1 MKIRD
6 VRPMSKDS
14 PNAASP
20 SPARQRRSSDQVTL
34 SQVAQAAGVSPITA
48 SRALNSP
55 DKVSDSAR
63 LSVLQAVEKLG
74 YVPNL
79 VAGSLASSRSR
90 LIAVIVPSLINSV
103 FVEVIKGLQE
113 TLGAEGYQIL
123 LGNTDYDL
131 DREYQLV
138 RTFLGWSCSALVT
151 AGLRHNK
158 ACHTLL
164 ANWDHPIME
173 VMELGKGMDLNV
185 GLDHVAAGR
194 CMAGHLIDKGYRHI
208 VYVGA
213 RLSQDYRASMRFDG
227 HKAVLK
233 EKGIDAPLLELD
245 TLGSLQAGAEGLAQ
259 VLAQYPHTQ
268 AIHFAN
274 DDLAAGALLA
284 AQRQG
289 LNVPGDIA
297 IAGFNG
303 LPLGQ
308 HVTPQLTTILSP
320 REEMGRL
327 AAKELIRRLSGK
339 NVYRRQHDVGFT
351 LQTGGST

>member
-1 MKIRD
+1 
-6 VRPMSKDS
+6 MSKEPTS
-14 PNAASP
+14 GTK
-20 SPARQRRSSDQVTL
+20 QRRRSDQVTL
-34 SQVAQAAGVSPITA
+34 SQVAEAAGVSPITA
-48 SRALNSP
+48 SRALNHP
-55 DKVSDSAR
+55 DKVSDRAR
-63 LSVLQAVEKLG
+63 LSVHDAVERLG

-79 VAGSLASSRSR
+79 IAGSLASSRSR
-90 LIAVIVPSLINSV
+90 LIAVIVPSLVNTV
-103 FVEVIKGLQE
+103 FVEVIQGLQE
-113 TLGAEGYQIL
+113 TLETQGYQIL

-151 AGLRHNK
+151 AGLRHNQ

-164 ANWDHPIME
+164 ANWDYPIME
-173 VMELGKGMDLNV
+173 VMELGKAMDLNV

-194 CMAGHLIDKGYRHI
+194 CMAHHLIKKGYRHI

-213 RLSQDYRASMRFDG
+213 RLSQDYRAGMRFEG
-227 HKAVLK
+227 HKAVLQAN
-233 EKGIDAPLLELD
+233 GLAAPLVELN

-259 VLAQYPHTQ
+259 VLAHYPQTQ

-289 LNVPGDIA
+289 LRVPEDIA

-327 AAKELIRRLSGK
+327 AASVLVQRLSGK
-339 NVYRRQHDVGFT
+339 AVEHRQHDVGFT
-351 LQTGGST
+351 LQAGGST

>member
-1 MKIRD
+1 
-6 VRPMSKDS
+6 MSKD
-14 PNAASP
+14 AS
-20 SPARQRRSSDQVTL
+20 SPARARRRTDQITL
-34 SQVAQAAGVSPITA
+34 SQVAELASVSPITA
-48 SRALNSP
+48 SRALNTP
-55 DKVSDSAR
+55 EKVSDQTR
-63 LSVLQAVEKLG
+63 ERVLDAVEQLG

-90 LIAVIVPSLINSV
+90 LIAVIVPSLINTV

-113 TLGAEGYQIL
+113 TLEAEGYQIL

-138 RTFLGWSCSALVT
+138 RTFLGWSCSALIT
-151 AGLRHNK
+151 AGLRHNH
-158 ACHTLL
+158 ACQTLL
-164 ANWDHPIME
+164 NNWDHPIME

-194 CMAGHLIDKGYRHI
+194 CMATHLIDRGYRHI

-213 RLSQDYRASMRFDG
+213 RLSQDYRAGMRYEG
-227 HKAVLK
+227 HKAVLTAH
-233 EKGIDAPLLELD
+233 GLDASLVELD
-245 TLGSLQAGAEGLAQ
+245 TLGSLQAGADSLAQ
-259 VLAQYPHTQ
+259 VLAHYPRTQ

-289 LNVPGDIA
+289 LDVPGDIA

-308 HVTPQLTTILSP
+308 HVTPPLTTILSP

-351 LQTGGST
+351 LQVGGST

>member
-1 MKIRD
+1 
-6 VRPMSKDS
+6 MSKDL
-14 PNAASP
+14 PAANKS
-20 SPARQRRSSDQVTL
+20 RRRSDQITL

-48 SRALNSP
+48 SRALNHP
-55 DKVSDSAR
+55 DKVSDSTR
-63 LSVLQAVEKLG
+63 QSVLESVERLG

-113 TLGAEGYQIL
+113 TLEAQGYQIL

-151 AGLRHNK
+151 AGLRHND

-164 ANWDHPIME
+164 ANCGHPIME
-173 VMELGKGMDLNV
+173 VMELGNGIDLNV

-194 CMAGHLIDKGYRHI
+194 CMASHLVDKGYQRM

-213 RLSQDYRASMRFDG
+213 RLSHDYRAGMRYEG

-233 EKGIDAPLLELD
+233 AKGLEAPLLELD
-245 TLGSLQAGAEGLAQ
+245 TLGSLQAGAESLAQ
-259 VLAQYPHTQ
+259 VLQDYPATQ

-289 LNVPGDIA
+289 LTVPDDIA

-308 HVTPQLTTILSP
+308 HITPKLTTILSP
-320 REEMGRL
+320 REDMGRL
-327 AAKELIRRLSGK
+327 AAQELIRRLSGK
-339 NVYRRQHDVGFT
+339 SVYRRQHDVSFT
-351 LQTGGST
+351 LQVGEST

>member
-1 MKIRD
+1 
-6 VRPMSKDS
+6 MSKD
-14 PNAASP
+14 P
-20 SPARQRRSSDQVTL
+20 SHTPKNRRHSDQVTL
-34 SQVAQAAGVSPITA
+34 TQVAKSAGVSPITA
-48 SRALNSP
+48 SRALNNP
-55 DKVSDSAR
+55 TKVSDITR
-63 LSVLQAVEKLG
+63 RNVLAAVERLG

-79 VAGSLASSRSR
+79 VAGSLASSRSK

-113 TLGAEGYQIL
+113 TLEAEGYQIL

-158 ACHTLL
+158 ACHKLL
-164 ANWDHPIME
+164 ANWDYPIME

-194 CMAGHLIDKGYRHI
+194 CMASHLVDKGYRDV

-213 RLSQDYRASMRFDG
+213 RLAQDYRASMRYEG
-227 HKAVLK
+227 HKAVLQAH
-233 EKGIDAPLLELD
+233 GIDAPVVELD
-245 TLGSLQAGAEGLAQ
+245 TLGSLKAGSESLDQVFAEH
-259 VLAQYPHTQ
+259 PKTQ

-274 DDLAAGALLA
+274 DDLAVGALLA
-284 AQRQG
+284 AQRRG
-289 LNVPGDIA
+289 LNVPNDIA

-339 NVYRRQHDVGFT
+339 NVYRRQHDVGFK
-351 LQTGGST
+351 LQLGEST

>member
-1 MKIRD
+1 
-6 VRPMSKDS
+6 MSKDLS
-14 PNAASP
+14 TTAKS
-20 SPARQRRSSDQVTL
+20 RRRPEQVTL

-48 SRALNSP
+48 SRALNHP
-55 DKVSDSAR
+55 NKVSDR
-63 LSVLQAVEKLG
+63 TRQSVLESVERLG

-79 VAGSLASSRSR
+79 IAGSLASSRSR

-113 TLGAEGYQIL
+113 TLEAQGYQIL

-138 RTFLGWSCSALVT
+138 RTFLGWSCSALVI
-151 AGLRHNK
+151 AGLRHND
-158 ACHTLL
+158 ACRTLL
-164 ANWDHPIME
+164 ANWGHPIME
-173 VMELGKGMDLNV
+173 VMELGNGMDLNV
-185 GLDHVAAGR
+185 GLNHTAAGR
-194 CMAGHLIDKGYRHI
+194 CMANHLMGRGYRRI

-213 RLSQDYRASMRFDG
+213 RLSHDYRAEMRYQG
-227 HKAVLK
+227 HQEVLK
-233 EKGIDAPLLELD
+233 AKGLEAPLLEMD
-245 TLGSLQAGAEGLAQ
+245 ILGSLQAGAESLFQ
-259 VLAQYPHTQ
+259 VLTQYPQTQ

-289 LNVPGDIA
+289 LSVPSDIA

-303 LPLGQ
+303 LSLGQ

-320 REEMGRL
+320 REGMGRL

-351 LQTGGST
+351 LQAGGST

>member
-1 MKIRD
+1 
-6 VRPMSKDS
+6 MSKDFPTTTKS
-14 PNAASP
+14 
-20 SPARQRRSSDQVTL
+20 RRRSDQITL
-34 SQVAQAAGVSPITA
+34 SQVAQVAGVSPITA
-48 SRALNSP
+48 SRALNHP

-63 LSVLQAVEKLG
+63 QRVLETVERLG

-90 LIAVIVPSLINSV
+90 LIAIIVPSLINSV

-113 TLGAEGYQIL
+113 TLEAEGYQIL

-131 DREYQLV
+131 EREYQLV
-138 RTFLGWSCSALVT
+138 RTFLGWSCSALIT
-151 AGLRHNK
+151 AGLRHND
-158 ACHTLL
+158 ACRTLL
-164 ANWDHPIME
+164 SNWGHPIME

-185 GLDHVAAGR
+185 GLDHTAAGR
-194 CMAGHLIDKGYRHI
+194 CMANHLIDRGYRRI

-213 RLSQDYRASMRFDG
+213 RLSHDYRAGMRYQG
-227 HKAVLK
+227 QQEVLK
-233 EKGIDAPLLELD
+233 ANGLEAPLLELD
-245 TLGSLQAGAEGLAQ
+245 TLGSLQAGADSLAQ
-259 VLAQYPHTQ
+259 VLKHYPATQ

-308 HVTPQLTTILSP
+308 HIMPKLTTILSP
-320 REEMGRL
+320 REAMGRL

-339 NVYRRQHDVGFT
+339 SVYRRQHDVGFT
-351 LQTGGST
+351 LQTGEST

>member
-1 MKIRD
+1 MSRD
-6 VRPMSKDS
+6 FSH
-14 PNAASP
+14 AAK
-20 SPARQRRSSDQVTL
+20 QRRRSDQVTL
-34 SQVAQAAGVSPITA
+34 SQVAEAAGVSPITA
-48 SRALNSP
+48 SRALNRP
-55 DKVSDSAR
+55 EKVSER
-63 LSVLQAVEKLG
+63 TRNSVLKAVEQLG

-79 VAGSLASSRSR
+79 VAGSLASSRSK
-90 LIAVIVPSLINSV
+90 LIAVIVPSLINTV

-113 TLGAEGYQIL
+113 TLEAEGYQIL

-138 RTFLGWSCSALVT
+138 RTFLGWSCSALIT
-151 AGLRHNK
+151 AGLRHNQ
-158 ACHTLL
+158 ACQTLL
-164 ANWDHPIME
+164 NNWEHPIME
-173 VMELGKGMDLNV
+173 VMELGQGMDLNV

-194 CMAGHLIDKGYRHI
+194 CMAKHLVDKGYRHI

-213 RLSQDYRASMRFDG
+213 RMAQDYRAGMRYEG
-227 HKAVLK
+227 HQEMLQSNKI
-233 EKGIDAPLLELD
+233 ETPLIELD
-245 TLGSLQAGAEGLAQ
+245 TLGSLQAGADSLTQ
-259 VLAQYPHTQ
+259 VLTHYPHTQ

-289 LNVPGDIA
+289 LSVPNDIA

-351 LQTGGST
+351 LQVGGST

>member
-1 MKIRD
+1 
-6 VRPMSKDS
+6 MSKDS
-14 PNAASP
+14 IQASK
-20 SPARQRRSSDQVTL
+20 QRRRSDQITL

-48 SRALNSP
+48 SRALNHP
-55 DKVSDSAR
+55 DKVSEQAR
-63 LSVLQAVEKLG
+63 NRVLAAVEQLG

-79 VAGSLASSRSR
+79 VAGSLASSRSK
-90 LIAVIVPSLINSV
+90 LIAVIVPSLINTV

-113 TLGAEGYQIL
+113 TLEAEGYQIL

-138 RTFLGWSCSALVT
+138 RTFLGWSCSALIT
-151 AGLRHNK
+151 AGLRHND
-158 ACHTLL
+158 ACQTLL
-164 ANWDHPIME
+164 HNWDHPIME

-194 CMAGHLIDKGYRHI
+194 CMATHLLDRGYRHI

-213 RLSQDYRASMRFDG
+213 RLNQDYRASMRYEG
-227 HKAVLK
+227 HKEVLQAQ
-233 EKGIDAPLLELD
+233 GIDAPLVELD
-245 TLGSLQAGAEGLAQ
+245 TLGSLQAGAESLQQ
-259 VLAQYPHTQ
+259 VLAGYPQTQ

-274 DDLAAGALLA
+274 DDLATGALLA

-289 LNVPGDIA
+289 LNVPDDIA

>member
-1 MKIRD
+1 
-6 VRPMSKDS
+6 MSKDS
-14 PNAASP
+14 PHAVK
-20 SPARQRRSSDQVTL
+20 QRRRSDQVTL

-48 SRALNSP
+48 SRALNHP
-55 DKVSDSAR
+55 DKVSNRAR
-63 LSVLQAVEKLG
+63 RSVLEAVERLG

-90 LIAVIVPSLINSV
+90 LIAVIVPSLVNTV

-113 TLGAEGYQIL
+113 TLEAEGYQIL

-138 RTFLGWSCSALVT
+138 RTFLGWSCSALVI

-164 ANWDHPIME
+164 DNWDHPIME
-173 VMELGKGMDLNV
+173 VMELGQGMDLNV
-185 GLDHVAAGR
+185 GLSHVAAGR
-194 CMAGHLIDKGYRHI
+194 CMATHLIDKGYRHI

-213 RLSQDYRASMRFDG
+213 LLSQDYRAGMRYEG
-227 HKAVLK
+227 HRAVL
-233 EKGIDAPLLELD
+233 EAHGLRAPIVELD
-245 TLGSLQAGAEGLAQ
+245 TLGSLQAGAESLAQ
-259 VLAQYPHTQ
+259 VLAQYPNTQ

-289 LNVPGDIA
+289 LSIPRDIA

-327 AAKELIRRLSGK
+327 AATELIRRLGGK
-339 NVYRRQHDVGFT
+339 SVYRRQHDVGFT
-351 LQTGGST
+351 LQAGGST